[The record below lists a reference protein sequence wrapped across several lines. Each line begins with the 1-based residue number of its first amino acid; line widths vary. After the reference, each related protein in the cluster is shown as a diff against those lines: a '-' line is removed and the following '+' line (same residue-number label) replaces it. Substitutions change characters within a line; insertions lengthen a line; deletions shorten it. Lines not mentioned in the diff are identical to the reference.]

1 MPGPKMGPRP
11 ADFDEDLIRQS
22 PTFAKWMKLATGEK
36 LKYACREFV
45 KGRADDDER
54 LMRRYVTVCCRCA
67 VSSLPPC
74 TWSGPRLTPP
84 YFCLQIY
91 MFLYLP

>member
-54 LMRRYVTVCCRCA
+54 LMRRYVSATLVVVRSPRCLVVDVLLVFLLI
-67 VSSLPPC
+67 VS
-74 TWSGPRLTPP
+74 
-84 YFCLQIY
+84 
-91 MFLYLP
+91 